1 MSQAKV
7 VLDIANNGDATDLI
21 DLAGTIIFGL
31 SFDVSPV
38 GSAPSGNL
46 SVMVGDCILSSEVN
60 ASNGI
65 TFFTMNSKT
74 GGTYQIDFP
83 AGLKLFKGLSCA
95 VSAGGHGAIAIT
107 IDHA

>member
-1 MSQAKV
+1 MSQSKV
-7 VLDIANNGDATDLI
+7 VLDIASNGDATDLI
-21 DLAGTIIFGL
+21 DLSGTIIFGL
-31 SFDVSPV
+31 SFDVAPI

-46 SVMVGDCILSSEVN
+46 SVMVSDCALASECA

-65 TFFTMNSKT
+65 TFFTMRNQN

-95 VSAGGHGAIAIT
+95 VNANGHGAIAIT

>member
-1 MSQAKV
+1 MSQATV
-7 VLDIANNGDATDLI
+7 VLDVASNGDATDLI

-31 SFDVSPV
+31 SFDVAPI

-46 SVMVGDCILSSEVN
+46 SVMVGDCLLGSEVAVGN
-60 ASNGI
+60 AI
-65 TFFTMNSKT
+65 TFFTMNSQS

-95 VSAGGHGAIAIT
+95 VNANGHGAVAIT

>member
-1 MSQAKV
+1 MSQATV

-31 SFDVSPV
+31 SFDVAPV

-46 SVMVGDCILSSEVN
+46 AVMVGDCLLASEV
-60 ASNGI
+60 AATNGV
-65 TFFTMNSKT
+65 TYFTMNSQS

-95 VSAGGHGAIAIT
+95 VTANGHGVIAIT